1 MKRIQWCTDQVRF
14 DLHKT
19 LHKTRWA
26 SCSGFLLATFF
37 AAFPPAVVAKTEGI
51 PAAPSETSELQHSVS
66 ALQKTANGQNSDR
79 LNRTET
85 RPLDKFPT
93 FNSEQLDQQLRRY
106 AKFVATYGVPDV
118 LIVGSSR
125 SFQGIDPLILQ
136 QSLAQQGY
144 SGLKVF
150 NFGIN
155 GATAQVVNWLLQ
167 DLLPADHLPRLIIW
181 GDGTRAFNSGRI
193 DHTFNKIVTSH
204 GHQLLS
210 FGIRPELP
218 APKRLDL
225 GQICMNN
232 LMPLLSSPF
241 TSSQSLNKSLSEVS
255 FKSLFCQQSL
265 QALIQQ
271 AVTATFKPL
280 QSDFTSETLGF
291 RVVNTQFTP
300 ATYFQR
306 YPRVPGQFD
315 ADYRNFNLEGQ
326 QAAAF
331 QAAIRFANQ
340 HQVPL
345 VFVNLPLTEAYL
357 DSTRKVYEKQFQVYM
372 QALARS
378 RQWTFIDLTSQQDL
392 KQNRYFEDPSHI
404 NRYGAAAIATE
415 ISKKLIRP
423 LSTIQVSEN
432 QR

>member
-1 MKRIQWCTDQVRF
+1 MKRIQWCADQAKSYLHTVRGACPS
-14 DLHKT
+14 L
-19 LHKTRWA
+19 
-26 SCSGFLLATFF
+26 LLASFF
-37 AAFPPAVVAKTEGI
+37 AAFPAAVVAKIEGI
-51 PAAPSETSELQHSVS
+51 TASQSEISELPHLVS
-66 ALQKTANGQNSDR
+66 SLQKPASGLARDR
-79 LNRTET
+79 SNRPET

-106 AKFVATYGVPDV
+106 ARFVATYGVPDV

-136 QSLAQQGY
+136 QSLAQQGHQ
-144 SGLKVF
+144 GVKVF

-167 DLLPADHLPRLIIW
+167 DLLSANHLPRLIVW
-181 GDGTRAFNSGRI
+181 GDGARAFNSGRI

-204 GHQLLS
+204 GYQLLS
-210 FGIRPELP
+210 FGVRPELP

-225 GQICMNN
+225 GQICVNN

-241 TSSQSLNKSLSEVS
+241 TASQSLNKSLSEVS
-255 FKSLFCQQSL
+255 FRSLFCQQSL

-280 QSDFTSETLGF
+280 QSGLNSEALGF
-291 RVVNTQFTP
+291 RVVNTQFIP

-306 YPRVPGQFD
+306 YSRVPGQFD
-315 ADYRNFNLEGQ
+315 ADYRNFNLAGQ
-326 QAAAF
+326 QAVAF
-331 QAAIRFANQ
+331 QATVRFANQ

-345 VFVNLPLTEAYL
+345 VFVNLPLTEIYL
-357 DSTRKVYEKQFQVYM
+357 DSTRKAYEKQFQVHM

-378 RQWTFIDLTSQQDL
+378 RQWTFIDLISQQDL

-423 LSTIQVSEN
+423 LSAMQVSEH
-432 QR
+432 QQ